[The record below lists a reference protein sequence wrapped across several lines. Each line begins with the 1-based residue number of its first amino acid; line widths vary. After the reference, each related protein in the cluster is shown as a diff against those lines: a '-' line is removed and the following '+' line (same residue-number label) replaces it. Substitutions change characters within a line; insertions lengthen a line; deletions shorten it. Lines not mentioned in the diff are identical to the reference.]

1 MTYAFRFDS
10 SGCSGC
16 KACQAAC
23 KDKNNLPAGVFWRR
37 VIEVSGGDW
46 AQENGAWVNTVFVY
60 NLSMACNHCVHP
72 KCAGV
77 CPVDA
82 YTVRPDGIVLLDSA
96 RCVGC
101 GYCNWACPY
110 AVPQYDPAQGVMGK
124 CNFCFDALEAGQQPS
139 CAAACPLRVLEV
151 VKVEESPSQPA
162 LLPLWEIP
170 GGQHPFPLPEFSRTQ
185 PHILLRPH
193 PAMHNELAK
202 RVANREELRPPA
214 PKSEMPLVF
223 FTLITQAAVGV
234 FWSAGWTYNMFL
246 LLLQTNSSPLWLV
259 PYGMVGILLAMA
271 LLISFAHLGRKRN
284 AWRVLANL
292 KKSWLSREILSLGA
306 FGLAVLVYIVFRTF
320 FSALLA
326 ALAGLVVI
334 TSMANVYRLRS
345 MPAWN
350 NSRTLGAFLLSALL
364 LGQNLLLPVQIS
376 ASQWSGITLPVNH
389 YGALHLFSVLLL
401 GVQAGLMLVNQ
412 PAALAGFGRT
422 RLVLI
427 GATASA
433 LLVSIFAAP
442 AARLGMSVL
451 VLALLLAQEVLG
463 RIDFYS
469 AIEERRL

>member
-10 SGCSGC
+10 SACSGC

-46 AQENGAWVNTVFVY
+46 VKENGAWTNTVFAY

-82 YTVRPDGIVLLDSA
+82 YTVRPDGIVLLDST

-124 CNFCFDALEAGQQPS
+124 CNFCFDALDAGQQPS
-139 CAAACPLRVLEV
+139 CTAACPLRVLEV
-151 VKVEESPSQPA
+151 VKVEDISSPCA
-162 LLPLWEIP
+162 LLPLWDLP

-185 PHILLRPH
+185 PHMLLRPH
-193 PAMHNELAK
+193 PATHNNLAK

-214 PKSEMPLVF
+214 SKSELPLVF
-223 FTLITQAAVGV
+223 FTLLAQAAVGV
-234 FWSAGWTYNMFL
+234 FWSAGWVYNMFI

-292 KKSWLSREILSLGA
+292 KKSWLSREILSLGV
-306 FGLAVLVYIVFRTF
+306 FGVTGLVYVVFPAF

-334 TSMANVYRLRS
+334 ISMANVYRLRS

-350 NSRTLGAFLLSALL
+350 NRRTLAVFLLSALL

-376 ASQWSGITLPVNH
+376 ASHWSGITLPVNY

-401 GVQAGLMLVNQ
+401 GLQAGVMLVGQ
-412 PAALAGFGRT
+412 PAVYAGFGRT

-427 GATASA
+427 SVTAAA
-433 LLVSIFAAP
+433 LLLSIFVMP
-442 AARLGMSVL
+442 EARLGMSVL
-451 VLALLLAQEVLG
+451 VLVLVVWQEVLG

-469 AIEERRL
+469 VLEERRL